1 MVCHQWLISWV
12 TAHFRLTACRVWG
25 ILGKHHPD
33 REHLIC
39 LPLLSLSS
47 NFTPSEP
54 VLSNSENTVGEKPE
68 PLSVLLNR
76 RIISLLVISFLA
88 SFVSSPLQSLLPVYV
103 ESGLMRTPLF
113 SAGLRA
119 VFFIL
124 GGLCSIPAGVL
135 CDTFGIKRVFIL
147 GKLGPL
153 LAGAIFLTGDPYLLL
168 ALCIGLGT
176 TFGFSST
183 GGQSYLLGASP
194 PSVMGMASAGYFL
207 SSTLGTAAGNL
218 LAGPIAD
225 DLGYETLG
233 QLACVAAVAIVLI
246 ALFLLPSLPRNE
258 TADRSTTR
266 SLAGYFTLLR
276 RREVRLLMGIRYLP
290 TSYWGA
296 VTLLIPLLI
305 YRISGTNTSAT
316 TYGAISLIV
325 ACGTQLLTGRVVDRI
340 GRWKPVFVASSLVTV
355 SAIGLMLTGHTLTG
369 LYVFGIMA
377 AGSAWSLST
386 TMPGIL
392 QIIAKEDEKG
402 RVVGIAHVAWS
413 AGMLSGNLG
422 AGKLIEW
429 GPALPFGIGT
439 VFCIG
444 AVACGLGL
452 YRHYKSTDLPP
463 NLHSN

>member
-1 MVCHQWLISWV
+1 MS
-12 TAHFRLTACRVWG
+12 
-25 ILGKHHPD
+25 
-33 REHLIC
+33 
-39 LPLLSLSS
+39 
-47 NFTPSEP
+47 TPPCPVQRFHTSEP
-54 VLSNSENTVGEKPE
+54 VLSEPENTPNQDRE
-68 PLSVLLNR
+68 PLSILLNR
-76 RIISLLVISFLA
+76 RFISLLVISFLA

-103 ESGLMRTPLF
+103 EAGLLRTPLF

-153 LAGAIFLTGDPYLLL
+153 LAGAIFLTGDPFLLL

-183 GGQSYLLGASP
+183 GGQSYLLGAAP
-194 PSVMGMASAGYFL
+194 PSVIGMASAGYFL

-225 DLGYETLG
+225 DLGYEALG
-233 QLACVAAVAIVLI
+233 RLACGAAVFIVLI
-246 ALFLLPSLPRNE
+246 ALVLVPSMPRIDATN
-258 TADRSTTR
+258 RSTTR
-266 SLAGYFTLLR
+266 SLAGYLTLLR

-316 TYGAISLIV
+316 TYSAISLIV
-325 ACGTQLLTGRVVDRI
+325 ACGTQLLTGRLVDRI

-355 SAIGLMLTGHTLTG
+355 SAIGLMLTSHTLTG

-377 AGSAWSLST
+377 AGSAWALST

-392 QIIAKEDEKG
+392 QITAGEGEKG

-429 GPALPFGIGT
+429 GPAVPFGIGV
-439 VFCIG
+439 VFCLG
-444 AVACGLGL
+444 AVACGIGL
-452 YRHYKSTDLPP
+452 YRHYRITDLPP
-463 NLHSN
+463 HHPAK